1 MEEIDDTPV
10 QSTIPL
16 RLQEIP
22 QPPKR
27 LYVKGTLPD
36 CSKYKYL
43 TIVGS
48 RRHTSYGRDVID
60 HLISGLRGYPVV
72 ILSGL
77 AQGIDTLAHIAAL
90 KNNLKTVAMPGSGL
104 DERVLAPRSN
114 IGLARDIVKAGG
126 ALISEYEP
134 NTTAAI
140 WTFPQRNR
148 LMAGLSDAV
157 LLVEAEEKSG
167 TLITARLALDYNRDV
182 MVVPGNIFSACSFG
196 TNKLLLDGAHA
207 VTSSLDILRILGIAP
222 VENAEVISK
231 KSYED
236 CSEEELAVIKLLTEP
251 KPRDD
256 IIEELGLASQE
267 LNSLLT
273 LLELKGHIKEE
284 LGQIYKT

>member
-1 MEEIDDTPV
+1 MDEDDDVPT
-10 QSTIPL
+10 QSHMPL

-27 LYVKGTLPD
+27 LYIKGSLPD
-36 CSKYKYL
+36 FKTHKYL

-48 RRHTSYGRDVID
+48 RRHTSYGRDVIN
-60 HLISGLRGYPVV
+60 HLIAGLRGYPIV

-90 KNNLKTVAMPGSGL
+90 KNGLKTVAMPGSGF

-114 IGLARDIVKAGG
+114 IGLARAIVEAGG

-134 NTTAAI
+134 SMPAAI

-182 MVVPGNIFSACSFG
+182 MVVPGNIFSACSVG
-196 TNKLLLDGAHA
+196 TNRLLLDGAHA
-207 VTSSLDILRILGIAP
+207 VTSALDILRILGIAP
-222 VENAEVISK
+222 VENALELSK

-236 CSEEELAVIKLLTEP
+236 CSETELAVIKFLSEP
-251 KPRDD
+251 RTRDD
-256 IIEELGLASQE
+256 LIEELDLPSQE
-267 LNSLLT
+267 LNSVLT

-284 LGQIYKT
+284 YGQMSKT